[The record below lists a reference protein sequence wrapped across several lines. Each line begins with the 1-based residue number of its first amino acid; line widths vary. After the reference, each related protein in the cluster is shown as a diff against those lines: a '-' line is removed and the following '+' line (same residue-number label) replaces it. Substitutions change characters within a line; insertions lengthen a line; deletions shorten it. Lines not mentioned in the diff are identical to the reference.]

1 MQLISLWVEDFKNL
15 KDFTINFENQ
25 ENLSIIIGNNGSGKS
40 NILEAISAI
49 FAELYGRT
57 SYIANYNLKYKING
71 HFVEIKKTTERV
83 PLSFGNQSTG
93 SAWRLPVIEFKV
105 DTVVRAKKYLTN
117 NNLVPSRI
125 VALYSGEE
133 TRLYTRYYEA
143 FTKKYLRDFSKL
155 LSPSNSM
162 IYIDRSYWN
171 IALLALILSAEAGN
185 MDHKNFLENE
195 LHIKTIH
202 KIKIYF
208 KTSYF
213 PRIIPNSPLDVL
225 LTVIN
230 SGRLASQE
238 YEADVLLGLLLLA
251 YGATFDVNSIFNIL
265 IHATLLK
272 RSKVFEDI
280 TFTINEDKISLND
293 LSEGEKKK
301 LLIKVAMDFVANEN
315 SLVLLDEPDAHIH
328 IAGKQ
333 DIFNLF
339 KDYASFQ
346 RSIVITTHSPTL
358 TNCANDKHIIMLDKD
373 ENGYVSIFSQSKKD
387 LIQKLTGDIYGVA
400 EQKIIFNSTIPL
412 VLVEG
417 KSDIKYI
424 RRALE
429 KFSQYRK
436 NYDILSFNG
445 TGNAQS
451 FYDDL
456 KPVLMGRKVIVILDR
471 DQAGI
476 SALGKF
482 ISQQTKDEKWKDFLK
497 DTNIYFKKSENL
509 YVFLLP
515 QTDEYK
521 NENSFL
527 IEDYF
532 SAECKLRILNDKIT
546 KEGKTLKSFEG
557 VEKHVKSYLEKNLST
572 DNEESMD
579 NFTLLLDKIQEIIDG
594 TNIQN
599 LVEIA

>member
-49 FAELYGRT
+49 FAELYGKT
-57 SYIANYNLKYKING
+57 SYIANYNLKYRING

-83 PLSFGNQSTG
+83 PLPFGNQSTG
-93 SAWRLPVIEFKV
+93 SAWRLPVTEFKV
-105 DTVVRAKKYLTN
+105 DTVVRSKKYLTD
-117 NNLVPSRI
+117 NNLAPSRI

-171 IALLALILSAEAGN
+171 IALLALILSAEDGN

-195 LHIKTIH
+195 LHVKTIH
-202 KIKIYF
+202 KIRIYF

-213 PRIIPNSPLDVL
+213 RRIIPNSPLDVFL
-225 LTVIN
+225 GIIN
-230 SGRLASQE
+230 FDKKRSVDYINNSLFLALNPKYNNRGIDE
-238 YEADVLLGLLLLA
+238 
-251 YGATFDVNSIFNIL
+251 IFNIL
-265 IHATLLK
+265 LHATLLQ
-272 RSKVFEDI
+272 RAKVFENI
-280 TFTINEDKISLND
+280 EFTINDDKISLND

-315 SLVLLDEPDAHIH
+315 SLVLFDEPDAHIH

-358 TNCANDKHIIMLDKD
+358 TNCADDKHIIMLDKD
-373 ENGYVSIFSQSKKD
+373 ENDYVSIFSQSKKD

-471 DQAGI
+471 DHAGI

-579 NFTLLLDKIQEIIDG
+579 NFTLLLDKIQEVVDG
-594 TNIQN
+594 TSIQN
-599 LVEIA
+599 LVEVP

>member
-15 KDFTINFENQ
+15 KNFTIDFKNQ

-57 SYIANYNLKYKING
+57 SYIANYNLKYRING

-83 PLSFGNQSTG
+83 PLSCGNQSTG
-93 SAWRLPVIEFKV
+93 SVWRPSVTEIKV
-105 DTVVRAKKYLTN
+105 DTLVRSKKYLTD

-171 IALLALILSAEAGN
+171 IALLVLILSAESGN
-185 MDHKNFLENE
+185 KDNKKFLENE
-195 LHIKTIH
+195 LHIKMIH

-213 PRIIPNSPLDVL
+213 RRIIPNSPLDVFL
-225 LTVIN
+225 GIIN
-230 SGRLASQE
+230 FDKKRSVDYINNSLFLALNPE
-238 YEADVLLGLLLLA
+238 Y
-251 YGATFDVNSIFNIL
+251 NSRSVDEIFNIL
-265 IHATLLK
+265 LHATLLQ
-272 RSKVFEDI
+272 RAKVFENI
-280 TFTINEDKISLND
+280 EFTINDDKISLND

-328 IAGKQ
+328 IEGKQ

-339 KDYASFQ
+339 KEYASFN

-373 ENGYVSIFSQSKKD
+373 ENGKCQIITSCRQDYIT
-387 LIQKLTGDIYGVA
+387 KLTGGIWSA
-400 EQKIIFNSTIPL
+400 EERNIFFSSNKPL

-417 KSDIKYI
+417 LGDVDYIKSAIRLLNIKLNVNILPVGGATNAPSFLNEIESYVKAKKVIMIFDRDDAGYKGLKEYIKTGTRGREDIKVY
-424 RRALE
+424 L
-429 KFSQYRK
+429 K
-436 NYDILSFNG
+436 N
-445 TGNAQS
+445 
-451 FYDDL
+451 
-456 KPVLMGRKVIVILDR
+456 
-471 DQAGI
+471 GI
-476 SALGKF
+476 YL
-482 ISQQTKDEKWKDFLK
+482 L
-497 DTNIYFKKSENL
+497 
-509 YVFLLP
+509 LLP
-515 QTDEYK
+515 KTSGHTDLD
-521 NENSFL
+521 FL

-532 SAECKLRILNDKIT
+532 PRKLKNKIAYQFVNQSNGYFN
-546 KEGKTLKSFEG
+546 KYPSDLKKKVKDELAKIDYKT
-557 VEKHVKSYLEKNLST
+557 
-572 DNEESMD
+572 EE
-579 NFTLLLDKIQEIIDG
+579 NYIGFKVLLDKIQEIIDG
-594 TNIQN
+594 TSIQN
-599 LVEIA
+599 LVEVP